1 MDLKTQY
8 LFIMKLLFEDKEEWI
23 GPRVWD
29 YLVANP
35 TFLLTILF
43 LCISG
48 LGLLYEYVLFA
59 GFGIN
64 VLDYSEAADFFLAA
78 FKRSEA
84 FLTGIGVAGSFV
96 FYRVGANLARKQRN
110 VLLRGILLSVCFL
123 GAFRREIL
131 VPLGVIYFVGLFVI
145 FADEE
150 SRRLVRSP
158 DSIATISSR
167 FGTPKKFQ
175 VILIGTTERFI
186 FGVPYS
192 ETGSFSDNTP
202 LIIAIPF
209 KNIVRIGY
217 QNPTLEGRG
226 YTGH

>member
-29 YLVANP
+29 YLAANP

-59 GFGIN
+59 EFGIN

-84 FLTGIGVAGSFV
+84 FLTGMVAAGSFLL
-96 FYRVGANLARKQRN
+96 YRVGANFARKRRS
-110 VLLRGILLSVCFL
+110 VLLRSILLSICFL
-123 GAFRREIL
+123 GTFRREIL
-131 VPLGVIYFVGLFVI
+131 VPLGVIYFVVLFAFSAIV
-145 FADEE
+145 E
-150 SRRLVRSP
+150 SRKLVRSP

-167 FGTPKKFQ
+167 FGTPEKFR

-209 KNIVRIGY
+209 TNIVRIGY